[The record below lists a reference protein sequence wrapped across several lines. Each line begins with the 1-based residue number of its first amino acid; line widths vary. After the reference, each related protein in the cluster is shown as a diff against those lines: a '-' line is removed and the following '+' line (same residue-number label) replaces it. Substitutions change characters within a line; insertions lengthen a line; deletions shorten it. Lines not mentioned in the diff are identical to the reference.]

1 MLPLPLLLCRSKAR
15 LNGVA
20 YLLFKESKRRN
31 ERHQQTTTKKCVDRR
46 GQNLRK
52 RAAMFEREETIDER
66 YRLSKSRLG
75 DSFLSGWQ
83 ANISSSGSNRRS
95 QVARSRKKS
104 RVERVLRTYSARN
117 RVISPETSR
126 NARQHVKSFFSDS
139 APLPPDAALGL
150 HEPRDL

>member
-31 ERHQQTTTKKCVDRR
+31 ERHQQTTTKKCVDQR

-95 QVARSRKKS
+95 QVARSRKK
-104 RVERVLRTYSARN
+104 VELKEFYERIPPGIESFPRKRAEMRGNMSNLSSAIPPPPPRRRTWITR
-117 RVISPETSR
+117 
-126 NARQHVKSFFSDS
+126 
-139 APLPPDAALGL
+139 AA
-150 HEPRDL
+150 